1 MRLTVNKLTALHIMR
16 EMRAS
21 GHVLP
26 RAHVGLLPPDPEPRK
41 RWTKTAL
48 PLDALRLSAP
58 PDASHKLYVAVP
70 AQSARLKAT
79 FASNTVY
86 EAGLP
91 DDSFADVGG
100 GVCIPC
106 PELLFVEMAGV
117 MSPAAHVLL
126 GYELCGTFVRDADD
140 PRAGEVAFGVPPVT
154 SARKIR
160 AYMDECHQVVGVALA
175 ERHLA
180 YVEDN
185 AWSPMEA
192 VLATMLALPVEELGY
207 GLGPLKLN
215 VRRNNASE
223 LVARGSASSRVPDI
237 ELAGKP
243 IGFNYDGKGHLDLD
257 SVLFAEGQDATD
269 AAAAVRKKY
278 VDDLRRNRE
287 LMSMGKLVMPV
298 VSEDL
303 FAPGGLDSLVLEAVL
318 AMDAFGMEVS
328 AATRGCIGSVA
339 LSPRRQELVWSLLP
353 WSEAASYARLLM
365 ERERRA
371 TSRAHEVI
379 EIV

>member
-1 MRLTVNKLTALHIMR
+1 MYFSPGAGRPFARSARFLWLSPSVSFSPPLAENNGQNASDCLYLATADGIVSVISLAACLEGIVRLTVNKLTALHIMR

-26 RAHVGLLPPDPEPRK
+26 RAHVGLLPPDPEPHK

-48 PLDALRLSAP
+48 QLDALRLSAP

-215 VRRNNASE
+215 VRRNNAPE

-257 SVLFAEGQDATD
+257 SVLLPRAKMPPMPRLRS
-269 AAAAVRKKY
+269 VR
-278 VDDLRRNRE
+278 NT
-287 LMSMGKLVMPV
+287 LMTC
-298 VSEDL
+298 
-303 FAPGGLDSLVLEAVL
+303 
-318 AMDAFGMEVS
+318 
-328 AATRGCIGSVA
+328 AAT
-339 LSPRRQELVWSLLP
+339 ESL
-353 WSEAASYARLLM
+353 
-365 ERERRA
+365 
-371 TSRAHEVI
+371 
-379 EIV
+379 